1 MSVPVHSINPIRSN
15 RGYTN
20 ISNPFS
26 YLSPPHSLHRDMT
39 SNCRKYALISM
50 CYIKFKTCRQPDLLN
65 AQYFGQLAKII
76 HHNFRLKYFGS
87 RNSAAKS
94 DELNHN
100 EFFRRD
106 NFNLI
111 CREDCLVL
119 ENLLCEKEFAIGK
132 RHPIIGELFLNFKSC
147 NDLLGDHNGSDSR
160 NETDEVVLV
169 QDTPGTCLSIGVNKT
184 DSDGHNEIGTTCY
197 WGDGSAYKGTMNR
210 TISGRMCEYWTKT
223 PFKDIQHNPELIGN
237 NYCRNPN
244 SLMDTPWCYS
254 KHEKEASFIIEL
266 CAVDSCLTRVYFF
279 SLLSVLLLA
288 TTILIGLFLFKIFK
302 SRSRKIKSPMNIP
315 LSLRDP
321 MAKQDEMQLN
331 RFNDMASQL
340 NTYKTPKEA
349 EKFFPPKDMITGN
362 ENGERPPGEKETNVP
377 IYDLN
382 GIQFLEILGEG
393 TFGQVYKGDVFLLG
407 SHERTIVAIK
417 TLKEEASEK
426 QRKDFKHEIDLI
438 SDLNHKNIVN
448 ILGIVMRNNFPILML
463 FEYMRNGD
471 LHEYLLKLRSNATEV
486 EGELTQ
492 NEFLTI
498 FMEISSGMEYL
509 SSHHYVH
516 RDLAAKN
523 CLVADDNYSI
533 KISDFGLS
541 RDIYSSDYYR

>member
-1 MSVPVHSINPIRSN
+1 
-15 RGYTN
+15 
-20 ISNPFS
+20 
-26 YLSPPHSLHRDMT
+26 
-39 SNCRKYALISM
+39 
-50 CYIKFKTCRQPDLLN
+50 
-65 AQYFGQLAKII
+65 
-76 HHNFRLKYFGS
+76 
-87 RNSAAKS
+87 
-94 DELNHN
+94 
-100 EFFRRD
+100 
-106 NFNLI
+106 
-111 CREDCLVL
+111 
-119 ENLLCEKEFAIGK
+119 
-132 RHPIIGELFLNFKSC
+132 
-147 NDLLGDHNGSDSR
+147 
-160 NETDEVVLV
+160 
-169 QDTPGTCLSIGVNKT
+169 
-184 DSDGHNEIGTTCY
+184 
-197 WGDGSAYKGTMNR
+197 
-210 TISGRMCEYWTKT
+210 
-223 PFKDIQHNPELIGN
+223 
-237 NYCRNPN
+237 
-244 SLMDTPWCYS
+244 MDTPWCYS
-254 KHEKEASFIIEL
+254 RHEKEATFIIEL

-288 TTILIGLFLFKIFK
+288 TTILIALFLYKIFR

-321 MAKQDEMQLN
+321 MCKQDEMHFN
-331 RFNDMASQL
+331 RFNDMATQL

-349 EKFFPPKDMITGN
+349 EKFCAPKEILMN
-362 ENGERPPGEKETNVP
+362 ENLSAVGGGGGEGRPEKGNNVP

-393 TFGQVYKGDVFLLG
+393 TFGQVYKGDVCLRLG
-407 SHERTIVAIK
+407 HERTVVAIK
-417 TLKEEASEK
+417 TLKETATDK

-448 ILGIVMRNNFPILML
+448 ILGIVMRNHFPILML

-471 LHEYLLKLRSNATEV
+471 LHEYLLKMRTNPDV
-486 EGELTQ
+486 DGELTP

-516 RDLAAKN
+516 RDLAARN